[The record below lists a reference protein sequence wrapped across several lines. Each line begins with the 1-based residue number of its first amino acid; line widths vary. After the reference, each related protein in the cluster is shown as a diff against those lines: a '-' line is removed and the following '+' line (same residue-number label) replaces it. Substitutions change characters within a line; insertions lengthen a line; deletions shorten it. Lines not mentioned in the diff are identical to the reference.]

1 MTKETLIK
9 ILSEKSMPFSEKEI
23 NEMLDAE
30 LEKAPEEMDT
40 DFVNLCLD
48 VLNGKYGEGY
58 YAEDDNSNNGNG
70 QRSRTKIEKEN
81 DETKNKRRKIKFG
94 RILLIAAIIAVVLA
108 CSITAGAKFVQIN
121 ASEDTVSYD
130 GDHFSI
136 DLNTTNQEDT
146 VDDIV
151 ETLVIDG
158 VKNVILPGAILSD
171 EYVISGYS
179 SNGSNINFEFQNNKT
194 DVYGTLNINIYDE
207 GSEFSYGEFDI
218 SDEYYSVTEININKT
233 KTLVLKA
240 DNSFL
245 IVYGEGNKEYTVTL
259 YNCNS
264 EYATKI
270 AKTVGE
276 KT

>member
-58 YAEDDNSNNGNG
+58 YAEDDNSNNSNG
-70 QRSRTKIEKEN
+70 QHSRTKSEKEN
-81 DETKNKRRKIKFG
+81 DETKNKKRKIKFG

-151 ETLVIDG
+151 ETLIIDG

-179 SNGSNINFEFQNNKT
+179 NDGSNVNFDFKSNKT
-194 DVYGTLNINIYDE
+194 NIYGTLNINIYDKE
-207 GSEFSYGEFDI
+207 YDFSSGEFDAG
-218 SDEYYSVTEININKT
+218 DKYYSVEEINVNDIKV
-233 KTLVLKA
+233 LVLESN
-240 DNSFL
+240 DSSL
-245 IVYGEGNKEYTVTL
+245 IVYGYSNMEYSVML
-259 YNCNS
+259 NNCDS
-264 EYATKI
+264 QQIEKI
-270 AKTVGE
+270 AKTIGE
-276 KT
+276 LT

>member
-48 VLNGKYGEGY
+48 VLGGKYGEGY

-70 QRSRTKIEKEN
+70 QHSRTKIEKEN
-81 DETKNKRRKIKFG
+81 DETKNRKRKIKFG
-94 RILLIAAIIAVVLA
+94 RILLIAAIIAAVLA

-158 VKNVILPGAILSD
+158 VKNVILPGEILSD

-207 GSEFSYGEFDI
+207 DSEFSYGEFDI

>member
-30 LEKAPEEMDT
+30 LEKAPDEMDT
-40 DFVNLCLD
+40 DFANLCLD

-70 QRSRTKIEKEN
+70 QHSRTKSEKEN
-81 DETKNKRRKIKFG
+81 DETKNKKRKIKFG
-94 RILLIAAIIAVVLA
+94 RILLIAAIIAAVLA

-158 VKNVILPGAILSD
+158 VKNVILPGEILSD

-207 GSEFSYGEFDI
+207 DSEFSYGEFDI